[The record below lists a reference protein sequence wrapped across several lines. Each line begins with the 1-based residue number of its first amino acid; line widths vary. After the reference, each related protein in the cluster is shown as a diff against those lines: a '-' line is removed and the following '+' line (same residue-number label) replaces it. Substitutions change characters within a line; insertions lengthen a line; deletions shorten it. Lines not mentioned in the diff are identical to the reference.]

1 MLKKIN
7 LKNID
12 LHNIIKIKKT
22 YLALMML
29 SLYFMLIFSFML
41 VFSSPSYA
49 TDKDSITI
57 ATMGEPAS
65 LDVHYARGGTWE
77 YLIYQDVYS
86 GLMERNAKGK
96 PSLAVA
102 KSYSLSSDGKVYTFK
117 LKKTFW
123 SDGTPLTAHD
133 FEYSFKRN
141 LSQEVASNYAFLLYI
156 IKNAKDYNGGKISAD
171 KVGVKALNDD
181 TLQITLEY
189 PASYFISTLSHFAYL
204 PVPKHKVEELGKA
217 WSKPENIITNGAYK
231 IVEWKPNSYVK
242 AIKNDK
248 FWDSKNT
255 KINNITYYTQEDR
268 GAILKRFRAGE
279 IDMADDFDSSQYE
292 WLQANLA
299 NETKVY
305 PYNALF
311 YLALNLTNPNSPLS
325 NSKVREALSIAIDR
339 DFITNNVLKSG
350 EIPAYS
356 MVPYGLENY
365 QPSEYKWKQL
375 SKEEKKAKAK
385 QLLKEAGFDENNPLK
400 LELSY
405 TVSDADKKIAIAIA
419 SILKEYNV
427 NITTNVRE
435 VGIHYGELQKHNFE
449 LGRARWLGAYDEAS
463 TFLDLF
469 SSTNRQNYGGYNN
482 PKFDVLLAKAKG
494 TLNEKARNKLYNQS
508 EDMILDNTLSIPI
521 FYMVS
526 KGLVNIRVQGYEQN
540 VVNFHPTRFLW
551 LKD

>member
-1 MLKKIN
+1 MFKKNNTGFKNTLILSIFLILLLSFHFIN
-7 LKNID
+7 
-12 LHNIIKIKKT
+12 T
-22 YLALMML
+22 
-29 SLYFMLIFSFML
+29 LY
-41 VFSSPSYA
+41 A
-49 TDKDSITI
+49 NDKDTITI

-65 LDVHYARGGTWE
+65 LDVHGARGGTWE
-77 YLIYQDVYS
+77 YLIYQDIYS

-102 KSYSLSSDGKVYTFK
+102 QSYSLSKDGKVYTFK

-123 SDGTPLTAHD
+123 SDGKPLRAQD

-141 LSQEVASNYAFLLYI
+141 LSPEVASNYAFLLYI
-156 IKNAKDYNGGKISAD
+156 IKNGKDYNAGKVNASS
-171 KVGVKALNDD
+171 VGVKALDD
-181 TLQITLEY
+181 YTLQITLEY

-217 WSKPENIITNGAYK
+217 WSKPENIVSNGAYK
-231 IVEWKPNSYVK
+231 IVEWKPNAYVK
-242 AIKNDK
+242 ATKNDN

-255 KINNITYYTQEDR
+255 KINNIIYYTQEDR
-268 GAILKRFRAGE
+268 GAILKRFRSGE

-292 WLQANLA
+292 WLKANLPK
-299 NETKVY
+299 ETKVY

-311 YLALNLTNPNSPLS
+311 YLALNLTNPTSPLS
-325 NSKVREALSIAIDR
+325 NPKVREALTMAIDR

-365 QPSEYKWKQL
+365 QPSEYKWKKL
-375 SKEEKKAKAK
+375 NKEERKTKAK
-385 QLLKEAGFDENNPLK
+385 QLLKQEGFDENNPLK

-405 TVSDADKKIAIAIA
+405 TVSDADKKIAIGIA

-469 SSTNRQNYGGYNN
+469 SSTNRQNYGEYNN
-482 PKFDVLLAKAKG
+482 PKFDALLAKAKG

-540 VVNFHPTRFLW
+540 VVNFHPTRFLS
-551 LKD
+551 LAN